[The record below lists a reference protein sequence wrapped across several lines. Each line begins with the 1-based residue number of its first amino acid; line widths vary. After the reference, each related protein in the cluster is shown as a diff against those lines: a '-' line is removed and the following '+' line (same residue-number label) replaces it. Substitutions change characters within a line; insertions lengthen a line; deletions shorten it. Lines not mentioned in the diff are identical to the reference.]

1 MRVKPSA
8 GLVGVAVGAFAAA
21 ATSLPIGIVVILAF
35 GAAMY
40 FKLMKALKRAQ

>member
-1 MRVKPSA
+1 MRVKPPA

-21 ATSLPIGIVVILAF
+21 TTSLPIGIVVILAF
-35 GAAMY
+35 GAALY